1 MLYKHCRQYQTTV
14 FTCTK
19 LSQSES
25 EKAVPAWS
33 FSGTGDLSEMIIP
46 IESTRFATER
56 QIYHSYCLVQKEADL
71 KTLAFV
77 WLAGRIIYLNR
88 IVFQVDSQQW
98 GVGGQLGHL
107 GQIKMTFPVSNI
119 RYFFTSLK
127 SSTLLLFAQNS
138 SKLVM
143 CSRPE
148 KHHGHLWLI
157 IG

>member
-1 MLYKHCRQYQTTV
+1 MLIMLYKHCRSNQTTV

-33 FSGTGDLSEMIIP
+33 FSGTGDLSEMINP
-46 IESTRFATER
+46 IELTRLATER
-56 QIYHSYCLVQKEADL
+56 HIYHSYCLVQKEADL
-71 KTLAFV
+71 KILAFV

-107 GQIKMTFPVSNI
+107 EQTKVAFLGSNLKFSFFHLFEVLNSIVISPELLQI
-119 RYFFTSLK
+119 
-127 SSTLLLFAQNS
+127 
-138 SKLVM
+138 
-143 CSRPE
+143 
-148 KHHGHLWLI
+148 GHVL
-157 IG
+157 

>member
-1 MLYKHCRQYQTTV
+1 M
-14 FTCTK
+14 
-19 LSQSES
+19 
-25 EKAVPAWS
+25 
-33 FSGTGDLSEMIIP
+33 
-46 IESTRFATER
+46 
-56 QIYHSYCLVQKEADL
+56 
-71 KTLAFV
+71 
-77 WLAGRIIYLNR
+77 AGHLTHLNR

-143 CSRPE
+143 CSRPKNPTDDIDIYFSILARRWSPE
-148 KHHGHLWLI
+148 RSAILLLAISMVCRLLLSKPLRIGHHQWNWIKFTSLQNEYFRSILFLLYGCETIVCHI
-157 IG
+157 